1 MYQFLYFPIG
11 KQEFQFTSAKFEI
24 ELKKKKEMIK
34 LMYYGKSFENKVSF
48 CKE

>member
-24 ELKKKKEMIK
+24 ELKKRN
-34 LMYYGKSFENKVSF
+34 GKINVLWKVIRKQGF
-48 CKE
+48 ILQRVK

>member
-24 ELKKKKEMIK
+24 EHKKT
-34 LMYYGKSFENKVSF
+34 GKINVLWKVIRKQGF
-48 CKE
+48 ILQRVK